1 MIGRKDYK
9 VPGGKLL
16 RVEVELDSGRVARA
30 AVRGDF
36 FAFPEEDFEAAEAA
50 LSGVGVDRLEATAQS
65 LFSKAPLRIFGAT
78 GLDIARA
85 LKAAADEAQAD

>member
-1 MIGRKDYK
+1 M
-9 VPGGKLL
+9 
-16 RVEVELDSGRVARA
+16 VARA

-50 LSGVGVDRLEATAQS
+50 LSGIGVEALEATALSQ
-65 LFSKAPLRIFGAT
+65 FSKAPLRIFGASAP
-78 GLDIARA
+78 DIARA